1 MLHKFKI
8 GTVVNYAQKAACLA
22 RHAARISPPRK
33 NWMPALWARSGWPY
47 GKIPTDVAV
56 AATDPERGL
65 LARQAILLP
74 RCRLW
79 YRQWPKLPAI
89 KSRAGAL

>member
-1 MLHKFKI
+1 MP
-8 GTVVNYAQKAACLA
+8 GAAHLAKTGCLIVGEVRTA
-22 RHAARISPPRK
+22 VR
-33 NWMPALWARSGWPY
+33 
-47 GKIPTDVAV
+47 KIPTDVAL

-79 YRQWPKLPAI
+79 YRRWPRLPAI